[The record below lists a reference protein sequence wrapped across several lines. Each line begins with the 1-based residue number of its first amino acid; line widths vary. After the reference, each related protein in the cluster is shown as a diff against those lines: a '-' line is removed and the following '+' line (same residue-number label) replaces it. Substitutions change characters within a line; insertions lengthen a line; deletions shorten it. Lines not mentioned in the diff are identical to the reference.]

1 MPIKKFDKQFIQLPQ
16 FMKQWDRTGLT
27 DEDFRALEIEVGTN
41 YNAHDIIQGTG
52 GLRKVRVGK
61 ENRGKSGG
69 FRVLYLPLDE
79 NTIFLFITMFDKS
92 DQANLSKAERNIIKR
107 KVEQLKQQHHLKKEK

>member
-1 MPIKKFDKQFIQLPQ
+1 MIK
-16 FMKQWDRTGLT
+16 WDRIGLT
-27 DEDFRALEIEVGTN
+27 DEDLRAFEIEVGTN
-41 YNAHDIIQGTG
+41 YNTHDVIQGTG

-69 FRVLYLPLDE
+69 FRVLYLPLDD

-92 DQANLSKAERNIIKR
+92 DQANLSK
-107 KVEQLKQQHHLKKEK
+107 VEQLKQQHKLKKEK